1 MKQPRAGRIVP
12 SGLEILLLVVAMM
25 VLLLAATIP
34 ATHARTTVRT
44 AQDTTRKP
52 FTTTASSSDSQPS
65 KPGGGSVQ
73 HPPDETKT
81 DGNTGTSV
89 VVHWKLTCEQL
100 CSAGLGGPSCGA
112 SWLRPTTTDPT
123 PLPLDNAT
131 LDAVCPSLCVNG
143 LGVSK
148 CKCNNHKLRG
158 HSNQDLVCAAFC
170 SAANLQLKGCSRC
183 DGSDAPSSTTA
194 PDPVRNAM
202 EIVQTTTPNWDELCS
217 VFCKMGDGG
226 TLCNCDLPPFF

>member
-12 SGLEILLLVVAMM
+12 GLEIRLLVAATV

-34 ATHARTTVRT
+34 ATHARTTNRT

-52 FTTTASSSDSQPS
+52 TSTSTTGPDSRPS
-65 KPGGGSVQ
+65 NPGGGSVQ

-81 DGNTGTSV
+81 DGNSGTSV

-112 SWLRPTTTDPT
+112 SWLRPTTTAPN
-123 PLPLDNAT
+123 PLPLDSAT
-131 LDAVCPSLCVNG
+131 LDEVCPSLCANG

-148 CKCNNHKLRG
+148 CKCKSLKLRD
-158 HSNQDLVCAAFC
+158 HSKQDLVCAAFC
-170 SAANLQLKGCSRC
+170 SAADLQLKGCSSC
-183 DGSDAPSSTTA
+183 DGSDAPSTTET
-194 PDPVRNAM
+194 DPVRSAM
-202 EIVQTTTPNWDELCS
+202 EAVQTTTPNWDELCS

>member
-12 SGLEILLLVVAMM
+12 GLEILLLVVAM
-25 VLLLAATIP
+25 VTLLLAVTIP
-34 ATHARTTVRT
+34 ATHARRTTLT

-52 FTTTASSSDSQPS
+52 STTTTLTTSDSRPS
-65 KPGGGSVQ
+65 KPGHGSVQ

-81 DGNTGTSV
+81 DGNAGTSV

-100 CSAGLGGPSCGA
+100 CSAGLCGPSCGA
-112 SWLRPTTTDPT
+112 SWLRPTTTEPN
-123 PLPLDNAT
+123 PLPLDDAT
-131 LDAVCPSLCVNG
+131 LDEVCPTLCAND

-148 CKCNNHKLRG
+148 CKCKSHKLRG
-158 HSNQDLVCAAFC
+158 HSNHDLVCVAFC
-170 SAANLQLKGCSRC
+170 SAANLQLNGCSSC
-183 DGSDAPSSTTA
+183 DGSDAPSTA
-194 PDPVRNAM
+194 SEPVRNAM
-202 EIVQTTTPNWDELCS
+202 EAIQTTTPNWDELCS